1 MQCGWGSVGFLGGD
15 MAFYDGLFN
24 ALGLRDWC
32 DQGASAAPMSMA
44 DLLKANRADAID
56 PNAEIFPF
64 PSLDELNRACGQIGQ
79 TRDFTSGIEDS
90 FLAARSGLKAVLDPL
105 TQPLSWALDGAL
117 YVFETTPWWIIVPL
131 LVFFAWFVSRSFA
144 VTVFVAAS
152 FVFLGVIDHLLVAL
166 QTLSIIFVCTGL
178 SVLFGVPI
186 GIAMSK
192 SDRLQRALVPLLD
205 LLQTLP
211 TFVYLIPLIFLF
223 SVTESKLY
231 GIAIILYAIV
241 PVIRLTD
248 LGIRL
253 VDKDVL
259 EAADAYGMNA
269 SQRLKKVEL
278 PLALPNIMAGVNQ
291 TIMMSLAMVVIASLV
306 SAPGLGV
313 LVLRGIRNLELG
325 VGIVAGFGIVLLAVV
340 LDRTSKAALSRVDKA
355 NTKQ

>member
-1 MQCGWGSVGFLGGD
+1 MFD
-15 MAFYDGLFN
+15 

-32 DQGASAAPMSMA
+32 DVNKTDAPLSMA
-44 DLLKANRADAID
+44 QLLARTQGGDE
-56 PNAEIFPF
+56 AEAASGGFLF
-64 PSLDELNRACGQIGQ
+64 PSLDVLHEACDRIWQ
-79 TRDFTSGIEDS
+79 TRDLTAALEQG
-90 FLAARSGLKAVLDPL
+90 FLSIRGQLKAVLDPV
-105 TQPLSWALDGAL
+105 TQPLSWLLDGAL
-117 YVFETTPWWIIVPL
+117 FVFQTTPWWIMIPL
-131 LVFFAWFVSRSFA
+131 LLLATWLSSRSRG
-144 VTVFVAAS
+144 VTVFVGAVLAFFAA
-152 FVFLGVIDHLLVAL
+152 IDHYEVAM
-166 QTLSIIFVCTGL
+166 QTLAIVFVCTGL

-186 GIAMSK
+186 GIGMSR
-192 SDRLQRALVPLLD
+192 SDLTQRLIVPVLD

-253 VDKDVL
+253 VDKDVI
-259 EAADAYGMNA
+259 EAADAFGMTRR
-269 SQRLKKVEL
+269 QKLWRVQL

-325 VGIVAGFGIVLLAVV
+325 VGIVAGLGIVLLAVI
-340 LDRTSKAALSRVDKA
+340 LDRVSKAALSRIDKQKSA
-355 NTKQ
+355 R

>member
-1 MQCGWGSVGFLGGD
+1 
-15 MAFYDGLFN
+15 MAYYDGLFDS
-24 ALGLRDWC
+24 LGLRDWC
-32 DQGASAAPMSMA
+32 DQNAQDAPTSMA
-44 DLLKANRADAID
+44 ALLGQLSGKGEDSADG
-56 PNAEIFPF
+56 PLPF
-64 PSLDELNRACGQIGQ
+64 PSLDALHESCAQIPQ
-79 TRDFTSGIEDS
+79 TRDMTAGVENT
-90 FLAARSGLKAVLDPL
+90 FLAARESLKMVLDPI
-105 TQPLSWALDGAL
+105 TQPLSWMLDGAL
-117 YVFETTPWWIIVPL
+117 WLFTATPWFIMVPL
-131 LVFFAWFVSRSFA
+131 LVALTWFVARSVA
-144 VTVFVAAS
+144 VTLFVAGS
-152 FVFLGVIDHLLVAL
+152 FLFLGFIDHLDVAL

-178 SVLFGVPI
+178 SVALGVPI
-186 GIAMSK
+186 GIAMSR
-192 SDRLQRALVPLLD
+192 SNALQRAVVPVLD

-253 VDKDVL
+253 VDRDVI
-259 EAADAYGMNA
+259 EAADAFGMTKR
-269 SQRLKKVEL
+269 QKLWGVQL

-325 VGIVAGFGIVLLAVV
+325 VGIIAGVGIVLLAVI
-340 LDRTSKAALSRVDKA
+340 LDRASKAALSRIDK
-355 NTKQ
+355 NTKVQ

>member
-1 MQCGWGSVGFLGGD
+1 
-15 MAFYDGLFN
+15 MAYYDRLFD

-32 DQGASAAPMSMA
+32 DENAQAAPTSMQA
-44 DLLKANRADAID
+44 LLGQLNSGDKEQAT
-56 PNAEIFPF
+56 EGLPF
-64 PSLDELNRACGQIGQ
+64 PSLDVLHESCAKIPQ
-79 TRDFTSGIEDS
+79 TRDMTAGVENA
-90 FLAARSGLKAVLDPL
+90 FLSARAGLKMVLDPI
-105 TQPLSWALDGAL
+105 TQPLSWMLDGAL
-117 YVFETTPWWIIVPL
+117 WLFTTTPWFIIVPL
-131 LVFFAWFVSRSFA
+131 LIALTWFVSRSIG
-144 VTVFVAAS
+144 VTAFVTAS
-152 FVFLGVIDHLLVAL
+152 FLFLGVIDHLDVAL
-166 QTLSIIFVCTGL
+166 ETLSIIFVCTGL
-178 SVLFGVPI
+178 SVALGVPI
-186 GIAMSK
+186 GIAMSR
-192 SDRLQRALVPLLD
+192 SNTLQRLIVPVLD

-253 VDKDVL
+253 VDPDVI
-259 EAADAYGMNA
+259 EAADAFGMTKR
-269 SQRLKKVEL
+269 QKLWGVQL

-325 VGIVAGFGIVLLAVV
+325 VGIIAGFGIVLLAVI
-340 LDRTSKAALSRVDKA
+340 LDRASKAALNRIDKNHKA
-355 NTKQ
+355 H